1 MNRLLARAMLLAALL
16 GLIGMPAHAQD
27 HADPLAQAA
36 RRQVLVMLR
45 LPAQHFRPD
54 ASYGGGYL
62 KDGGSAA
69 RRRVA
74 GDIAAAHGLRLL
86 DSWPMPAIGVDCF
99 VMEEPEEA
107 PIERVVAAL
116 AHDARVAW
124 AQPLADFQAQDGGD
138 PLYPLQP
145 AGHD

>member
-16 GLIGMPAHAQD
+16 GLMGMPAHAQD

-62 KDGGSAA
+62 KDGCSG
-69 RRRVA
+69 
-74 GDIAAAHGLRLL
+74 
-86 DSWPMPAIGVDCF
+86 
-99 VMEEPEEA
+99 
-107 PIERVVAAL
+107 
-116 AHDARVAW
+116 
-124 AQPLADFQAQDGGD
+124 
-138 PLYPLQP
+138 
-145 AGHD
+145 